1 VRALALRAREAA
13 RALRTLPGAR
23 KGAPES
29 RLAVACCLI
38 L

>member
-1 VRALALRAREAA
+1 MVPLSFSFRRPGS
-13 RALRTLPGAR
+13 LPGAR